1 MKPDPADQE
10 LALLAQLLAE
20 EGIERVE
27 TTIPR
32 LAEGASVPTSFQQE
46 RLWLLQQMEPESTAM
61 NMSAALAL
69 DGRLDVPALSRAISA
84 VVDRHAVLRT
94 TFAVEGE
101 ELRQRVAPRA
111 AFTLAAEDVPDD
123 DAVTRR
129 VAEETQRVFDL
140 RRGPLFRAALL
151 RRSPER
157 HVLII
162 ALHHIIGD
170 GWSIG
175 VFARELGEC
184 YAAQCT
190 GREPTLAPLPIS
202 YGDYAAWQRARL
214 GKEQVRTGLDWWC
227 RELAGLPETELP
239 TDFRRPA
246 VAGPIEGGRV
256 AFAWPPALTKALRSL
271 AEAEGATPAMVAT
284 ASLHALLA
292 RYTGETDIAVGMPS
306 ANRTPSEV
314 ENLIGFFVN
323 LLVVRTPVDGK
334 SGFRALVRSVRQR
347 MLAAHEF
354 SEIPF
359 QELLSTAKML

>member
-69 DGRLDVPALSRAISA
+69 DGRLDVPALSGAISA

-94 TFAVEGE
+94 TFAVDGE

-151 RRSPER
+151 RRSPEC

-190 GREPTLAPLPIS
+190 GRETTLAPLPIS

-246 VAGPIEGGRV
+246 VAGPIEGSEEIFKGTPRI
-256 AFAWPPALTKALRSL
+256 S
-271 AEAEGATPAMVAT
+271 ATTAT
-284 ASLHALLA
+284 
-292 RYTGETDIAVGMPS
+292 
-306 ANRTPSEV
+306 
-314 ENLIGFFVN
+314 F
-323 LLVVRTPVDGK
+323 
-334 SGFRALVRSVRQR
+334 
-347 MLAAHEF
+347 
-354 SEIPF
+354 
-359 QELLSTAKML
+359 